1 MAERLN
7 GKQCRGFVV
16 CDWLWCITCSSIE
29 NSARMKV
36 GQNFLSLNS
45 TYSRSSRTNG
55 RASRVRSRTTVLLQG
70 LIIIADSVML
80 IGRLFVGFLV
90 IILNA
95 GIARDCLPPCN
106 NTMKEH
112 CFSTNRHRFTCLFN
126 HIQTH

>member
-1 MAERLN
+1 MFN
-7 GKQCRGFVV
+7 VV
-16 CDWLWCITCSSIE
+16 HRHFIFDPLVHAPPDI
-29 NSARMKV
+29 
-36 GQNFLSLNS
+36 SL
-45 TYSRSSRTNG
+45 
-55 RASRVRSRTTVLLQG
+55 LLQG
-70 LIIIADSVML
+70 LVIIADGVML